1 MRVALGASYLAS
13 CAAARPLRPLQAQ
26 HAQMLTLECQAP
38 TTEKALARC
47 CALQVCLVEAPDLAK
62 AGSKVSAMISALGS
76 KTGSQVALDSF
87 VRYQIGEKA

>member
-1 MRVALGASYLAS
+1 MLLRVLCALSKHS
-13 CAAARPLRPLQAQ
+13 TLRC
-26 HAQMLTLECQAP
+26 LTLECQAP